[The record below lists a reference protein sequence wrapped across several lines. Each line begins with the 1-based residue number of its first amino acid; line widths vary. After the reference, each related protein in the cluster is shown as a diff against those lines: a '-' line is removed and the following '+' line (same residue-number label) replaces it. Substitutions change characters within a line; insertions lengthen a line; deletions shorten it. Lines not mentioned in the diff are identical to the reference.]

1 MNAISPR
8 AATLERYVAFAFAGA
23 DLLVETNAAGRV
35 VFAEGAFKAR
45 FGRAAE
51 SFLGQA
57 ATTLVAT
64 DETASLEGA
73 LAMLRTR
80 GRLAPL
86 MLHMADAARTPMLC
100 AGIVRG
106 GGGVALTFGPL
117 PAGLAPPPSSSP
129 PDLLRMAEARLR
141 GGESGVLTLVSVDGA
156 GGGDTAA
163 AVTAALASSAPAAVA
178 GELADGRFGVLSTGA
193 MDAELAAQAVR
204 ETLKAQGLDGT
215 VDATSLNLGDSGLS
229 PLQAV
234 RAVRFALGR
243 FVSGG
248 TDALAEIGGDAGLP
262 GVIAA
267 ATQRAAGLRGAIS
280 ARRFSMAFQ
289 PIVGI
294 ADRKPHH
301 YEALLRPEGDGVP
314 APGEFA
320 ALAEATGL
328 VEELDMAV
336 VTTVVEAMLRA
347 TRASVA
353 ANVSGLSL
361 QSPRF
366 MERLHRL
373 LASQK
378 GLAGRLLFELTE
390 SAEIEDE
397 AAAADAIAGLRAKG
411 FAVCLDDF
419 GAGAASFR
427 YIRQF
432 PCDFVKIDGHYIRQM
447 QSPREKAILGS
458 MLDLAKALSCTTIAE
473 HIETE
478 AQATTLAGMGVAYG
492 QGWLFGKGAK
502 LPGL

>member
-23 DLLVETNAAGRV
+23 DLLVETNEAGRV

-45 FGRAAE
+45 FGRPAE
-51 SFLGQA
+51 SFLGQTA
-57 ATTLVAT
+57 ASLVAA
-64 DETASLEGA
+64 DETAALEGA
-73 LAMLRTR
+73 IAVLRTR

-86 MLHMADAARTPMLC
+86 MVRLADAGRTAMLC
-100 AGIVRG
+100 AGIARG

-117 PAGLAPPPSSSP
+117 PVGLAPPPSSSP
-129 PDLLRMAEARLR
+129 PDLLRVAEARLR
-141 GGESGVLTLVSVDGA
+141 SGEAGVLTLVSVDGA
-156 GGGDTAA
+156 GGDAAA
-163 AVTAALASSAPAAVA
+163 AVSAALASAAPAAVA
-178 GELADGRFGVLSTGA
+178 GELADGRFGVLSSSPV
-193 MDAELAAQAVR
+193 DAEAAAQTVR
-204 ETLKAQGLDGT
+204 AALQAQGLDGT
-215 VDATSLNLGDSGLS
+215 VDAASLTLGDTGLS

-243 FVSGG
+243 FVAGG
-248 TDALAEIGGDAGLP
+248 TDALSEIGGDTGLP

-289 PIVGI
+289 PIVGM
-294 ADRKPHH
+294 ADRKAHH
-301 YEALLRPEGDGVP
+301 HEALLRPEGDGVP
-314 APGEFA
+314 GPGEFA

-336 VTTVVEAMLRA
+336 VTTVVEAMMRA
-347 TRASVA
+347 SRASVA
-353 ANVSGLSL
+353 ANISGLSM

-366 MERLHRL
+366 MDRLYRL

-378 GLAGRLLFELTE
+378 GLAGRLMFELTE

-397 AAAADAIAGLRAKG
+397 AAAAEAIAGLRAKG
-411 FAVCLDDF
+411 YAVCLDDF

-447 QSPREKAILGS
+447 ESPREKAILGS
-458 MLDLAKALSCTTIAE
+458 MLDLAKALSCATIAE
-473 HIETE
+473 HVETE
-478 AQATTLAGMGVAYG
+478 AQATALAGMGVAYG